1 MFYDNIKKVCEQK
14 GTNISAVLAAIGRA
28 TGNTGNWKIGKYPR
42 VDIIME
48 MAEYLDVSTDLLLYG
63 TEKDDNHVDL
73 EWVEIIKHIPED
85 RQKMCKDFL
94 RTHMVLPEKH
104 ADKKNA

>member
-14 GTNISAVLAAIGRA
+14 GTSISAVLAAIGRA

-48 MAEYLDVSTDLLLYG
+48 MAEYLGVSTDLLLYG
-63 TEKDDNHVDL
+63 TEKDANQVDL

-94 RTHMVLPEKH
+94 RTHMVLPDKH